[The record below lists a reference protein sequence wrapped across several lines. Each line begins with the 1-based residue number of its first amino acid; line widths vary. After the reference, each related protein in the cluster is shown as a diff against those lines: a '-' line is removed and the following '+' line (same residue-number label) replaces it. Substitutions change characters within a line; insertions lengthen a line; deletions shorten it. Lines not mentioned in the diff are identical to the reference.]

1 MSFSTGLHDV
11 ENGCPPWP
19 ECYWRNYF
27 NDIAAGKLDPDILVK
42 TRYQDFANGFD
53 PPANALYGS
62 VLGTSYRAESWFKVL
77 DESRS

>member
-27 NDIAAGKLDPDILVK
+27 NDIAAGKLGPDILVQ

-53 PPANALYGS
+53 PVLERILLEQSANQA
-62 VLGTSYRAESWFKVL
+62 VR
-77 DESRS
+77 